1 MNVRSVLN
9 MASARLGYETAG
21 VFSGRFYVAGPAHA
35 GAERQLEF
43 ARAVFE
49 RIRARPE
56 VAAVALA
63 GALPV
68 HDRWA
73 DVQIENGAGGDASH
87 RVATVGIMG
96 DYLGVLGVRLL
107 QGRSIDERDTRTA
120 EKVALVNSVFAARA
134 WPGRSP
140 LGQRFRFGR
149 REDTKPAPWL
159 TVVGVVTPTVPGAFA
174 ETIAGQVYV
183 PLAQGDEASFL
194 SILTRAR
201 DGDAARQAS
210 PVRQVLQ
217 ALDPNLPLLDPAP
230 LEKAVGRVRQGRR
243 LWAPTYLV
251 FGCIALVLAG
261 VGLYGVMSYSVSRRV
276 PEIGV
281 RVALGATPGQ
291 VAGLIAR
298 QAGGQLLAGLVTGSL
313 IAYAAA
319 RQFGTYFFDVPPH
332 DPVTYVVVWV
342 TLTAAGVLA
351 CAVPIR
357 RALRVSPIEALRCE

>member
-1 MNVRSVLN
+1 
-9 MASARLGYETAG
+9 
-21 VFSGRFYVAGPAHA
+21 
-35 GAERQLEF
+35 
-43 ARAVFE
+43 
-49 RIRARPE
+49 
-56 VAAVALA
+56 
-63 GALPV
+63 
-68 HDRWA
+68 
-73 DVQIENGAGGDASH
+73 
-87 RVATVGIMG
+87 
-96 DYLGVLGVRLL
+96 
-107 QGRSIDERDTRTA
+107 
-120 EKVALVNSVFAARA
+120 
-134 WPGRSP
+134 
-140 LGQRFRFGR
+140 
-149 REDTKPAPWL
+149 
-159 TVVGVVTPTVPGAFA
+159 
-174 ETIAGQVYV
+174 
-183 PLAQGDEASFL
+183 
-194 SILTRAR
+194 
-201 DGDAARQAS
+201 
-210 PVRQVLQ
+210 
-217 ALDPNLPLLDPAP
+217 
-230 LEKAVGRVRQGRR
+230 
-243 LWAPTYLV
+243 LV